1 MLFIKYKIPDT
12 YKEQLVKYIKALSLI
27 FLMLESSFFLKNK
40 EIILPEMAALSIG
53 SFIYLKDDWRRKPWH
68 LFYLPS
74 ITAIIGFG
82 INVLDISMLMK
93 LIISLLLVLT
103 VLKIANNFLAP
114 ALATG
119 LLPIITNCTSWEFL
133 ASIFFFTF
141 ILGFSIFINRKNNT
155 VNITN
160 KSSSTKSSHLIIY
173 LIITIV
179 WFIFCDVYNHME
191 MAAIPPIIVIAFENM
206 TKASYTITAL
216 IIQIFAMSVAS
227 MIGFN
232 CYDFFNH
239 HIIISAAASFIL
251 ITFFLHLINLK
262 LPPAYAIAILPMILH
277 KQTPVYF
284 TTRILIMSLTLFTV
298 IYIIKKIIKA
308 YQLKKININ

>member
-27 FLMLESSFFLKNK
+27 FLMLGSSFFLKNK

-119 LLPIITNCTSWEFL
+119 LLPS
-133 ASIFFFTF
+133 
-141 ILGFSIFINRKNNT
+141 
-155 VNITN
+155 
-160 KSSSTKSSHLIIY
+160 
-173 LIITIV
+173 
-179 WFIFCDVYNHME
+179 
-191 MAAIPPIIVIAFENM
+191 
-206 TKASYTITAL
+206 
-216 IIQIFAMSVAS
+216 
-227 MIGFN
+227 
-232 CYDFFNH
+232 
-239 HIIISAAASFIL
+239 
-251 ITFFLHLINLK
+251 
-262 LPPAYAIAILPMILH
+262 
-277 KQTPVYF
+277 
-284 TTRILIMSLTLFTV
+284 
-298 IYIIKKIIKA
+298 
-308 YQLKKININ
+308 